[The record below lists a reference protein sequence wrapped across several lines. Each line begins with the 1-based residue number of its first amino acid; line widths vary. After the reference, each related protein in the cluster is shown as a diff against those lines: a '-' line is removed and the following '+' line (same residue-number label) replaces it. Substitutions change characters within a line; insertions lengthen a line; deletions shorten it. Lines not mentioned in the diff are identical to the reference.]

1 MSVPPRRQALLA
13 FSAYDSGVTAVPL
26 DVDSSAPPSLA
37 DKAYVAIR
45 DRLIMLVTRP
55 GDPIDDDA
63 LAGDLGV
70 GRTPVREALKRLEVD
85 RLVVSYPRR
94 GTFATGMDISD
105 LAHISEIRAQ
115 LEPLAARRAAE
126 RGTRPLPSAP
136 DGPPRPIQSELEEL
150 AARIQQLDI
159 ARIDRAELMRWDLAV
174 HRAIYRAADNPHL
187 EDVLVRYDNLAT
199 RIFCLFLDRL
209 PTVDEHVGE
218 HVELLR
224 AIAAG
229 DADRA
234 DDLAREHV
242 LGFEKAICAVI

>member
-1 MSVPPRRQALLA
+1 MSIPLKGQAPVALNLYDLL
-13 FSAYDSGVTAVPL
+13 VTVAPL
-26 DVDSSAPPSLA
+26 DLDPSAARSLA
-37 DKAYVAIR
+37 DKAYAAIR
-45 DRLIMLVTRP
+45 DRLIMLTIRP

-63 LAGDLGV
+63 LAQDLGV

-126 RGTRPLPSAP
+126 RAARMGYA
-136 DGPPRPIQSELEEL
+136 ELEEL
-150 AARIQQLDI
+150 ATRIEDLDVT
-159 ARIDRAELMRWDLAV
+159 RIDRAELMRWDLSV
-174 HRAIYRAADNPHL
+174 HRTIYRAAGNPHL
-187 EDVLVRYDNLAT
+187 EDVLIRYDNLAT

-209 PTVDEHVGE
+209 PTVDAHVGE

-242 LGFEKAICAVI
+242 LGFERAIRAVI

>member
-1 MSVPPRRQALLA
+1 MLAL
-13 FSAYDSGVTAVPL
+13 SPYDSAVTAVPL
-26 DVDSSAPPSLA
+26 DLDSSAATSLA

-45 DRLIMLVTRP
+45 DRLIMLAIHP

-63 LAGDLGV
+63 LAQDLGV

-85 RLVVSYPRR
+85 RLVVSYSRR

-105 LAHISEIRAQ
+105 IRAQ

-126 RGTRPLPSAP
+126 RVA
-136 DGPPRPIQSELEEL
+136 RPIQSELEEL
-150 AARIQQLDI
+150 ASRIEELDVTQV
-159 ARIDRAELMRWDLAV
+159 DRTELMRWDLAV
-174 HRAIYRAADNPHL
+174 HRAIYRAAGNPHL

-242 LGFEKAICAVI
+242 LGFEKAIRAVI